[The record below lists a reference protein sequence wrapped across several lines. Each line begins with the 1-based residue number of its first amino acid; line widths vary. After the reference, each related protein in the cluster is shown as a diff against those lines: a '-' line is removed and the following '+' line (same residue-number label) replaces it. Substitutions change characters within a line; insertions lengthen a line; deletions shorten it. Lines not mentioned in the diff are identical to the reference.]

1 MYVAKQYCVVKQE
14 KNPDEFFDDDCVQD
28 RVAMDNHGNFLSKI
42 DHKVFLSSNQA
53 EDIALVCNQGYYVD
67 DNNKPAPENVP
78 GTTAPLTVDNAGLF
92 DGQRWGVNH
101 HGSKKTPSFN
111 EFDTNRSVSLS
122 IFFEYLPFEF
132 AVAHPFR
139 ADQQ

>member
-1 MYVAKQYCVVKQE
+1 MV
-14 KNPDEFFDDDCVQD
+14 
-28 RVAMDNHGNFLSKI
+28 H
-42 DHKVFLSSNQA
+42 
-53 EDIALVCNQGYYVD
+53 NQGYYVD
-67 DNNKPAPENVP
+67 DENEPAPENVP
-78 GTTAPLTVDNAGLF
+78 DTTAPLTVDNAGLF